1 MEIHKQ
7 QFLREINT
15 KPKLR
20 TYKLFKNTYE
30 SEPYVTR
37 YLSRS
42 SRSIFSQFRTGILP
56 LRIETGRYNNV
67 PLQDRLCVYCQE
79 EEIEDEFHFLLECPL
94 YTDMR
99 QDLLSQCNQLEPNF
113 QDFSKDS
120 KLKLILGDERILSN
134 AVHFVVNAY
143 HKRKA
148 LPL

>member
-1 MEIHKQ
+1 MGIYKQ
-7 QFLREINT
+7 QFLGEKNA

-20 TYKLFKNTYE
+20 TYKLFKSTYQ

-56 LRIETGRYNNV
+56 LRIETGRYNNL
-67 PLQDRLCVYCQE
+67 PLHERLCVYCQE
-79 EEIEDEFHFLLECPL
+79 NEIEDEFHFLLECPL

-99 QDLLSQCNQLEPNF
+99 QELLNQCNQIVSNF
-113 QDFSKDS
+113 QDSSKDC
-120 KLKLILGDERILSN
+120 KLKLILGNERILSH
-134 AVHFVVNAY
+134 AVNFVVNAY